1 MPYTADISRTNPA
14 CIMFLIDQSGS
25 MTEALAGQNGQPKK
39 DQAAAAI
46 NRVIDTLSQ
55 RCSQGES
62 IRDYF
67 HIGILGYNTD
77 RGGNPLIT
85 SALPGTNAERPF
97 LLISQVVDCAT
108 TVEVQAKVSDGAGGL
123 VDVTRQMPIWLNPHA
138 ENGTPMLTALQLAT
152 NAIDRW
158 VGEHPDSFPPIVINV
173 SDGKATDGDPEEQ
186 AQRLSSL
193 QTSDGNALL
202 FNVHLSA
209 IADSPIKYP
218 DNAEFLPK
226 DDHAQTMFRM
236 SSVLPEASRNQAAS
250 LDETVNE
257 NSRGYV
263 FNADAV
269 ALVQFLD
276 IGTRA
281 ASNLH

>member
-1 MPYTADISRTNPA
+1 MSYTADISRANPA

-25 MTEALAGQNGQPKK
+25 MQEALAGQPGQRKM

-46 NRVIDTLSQ
+46 NRVIDTISQ

-77 RGGNPLIT
+77 RGANPTIT
-85 SALPGTNAERPF
+85 TGFPGTSTDQPF
-97 LLISQVVDCAT
+97 LLISQVVECAT
-108 TVEVQAKVSDGAGGL
+108 TVEVQAKESDGAGGL

-138 ENGTPMLTALQLAT
+138 ENGTPMLTALQVAT
-152 NAIDRW
+152 DAIERW

-173 SDGKATDGDPEEQ
+173 SDGMATDGDPEGQ
-186 AQRLSSL
+186 AQRLTGL
-193 QTSDGNALL
+193 ETSDGNALL

-209 IADSPIKYP
+209 IAANPIQYP
-218 DNAEFLPK
+218 DNVEFLPQ
-226 DDHAQTMFRM
+226 DEYAQSMFRM
-236 SSVLPEASRNQAAS
+236 SSVLPEASRNQAAN
-250 LDETVNE
+250 LELTVSE